1 MKSITLASQLTFKV
15 AFQKWGNGHIVPFVG
30 IKPVDY
36 VIHITELC
44 RVFRA
49 EPFFDEQSKRARP
62 TFAKN
67 MKRAKLIRF
76 HGKNVLLV
84 DLPNAKMLE

>member
-15 AFQKWGNGHIVPFVG
+15 AFQKWGNGLIVPFVG

-36 VIHITELC
+36 VIHIMELC

-49 EPFFDEQSKRARP
+49 EPFFEELSKRARP
-62 TFAKN
+62 TFVKN
-67 MKRAKLIRF
+67 MKRAKSIRF
-76 HGKNVLLV
+76 HGKNVQLV